1 MTLVKWFLSRVFA
14 AVRFLYGYSIRIRLK
29 QCGRRF
35 LSGFPLTV
43 KGGENIKIGHNF
55 RSMGHDYLYA
65 DEGSIEIG
73 DNMSMNTNVQIGAS
87 SGRIVIGNNV
97 LIGPNVVLR
106 AADHG
111 LSKGAAIAS
120 QAHSSGE
127 IIIEDDVWIGANAVI
142 LRNVRLGQGC
152 VVAAGAVVTKDVAAL
167 VVVGSVPAR
176 KISLRA

>member
-1 MTLVKWFLSRVFA
+1 MKWFLSRVSA
-14 AVRFLYGYSIRIRLK
+14 LVRLFYGYSVRMKLRR
-29 QCGRRF
+29 CGTRF
-35 LSGFPLTV
+35 LPGFPLTV
-43 KGGENIKIGHNF
+43 KAGENIRIGNNF

-73 DNMSMNTNVQIGAS
+73 NNMSMNTNVQIGAS
-87 SGRIVIGNNV
+87 SGKIVIGNNV

-152 VVAAGAVVTKDVAAL
+152 VVAAGAVVTIDVAAL
-167 VVVGSVPAR
+167 VVVGGVPAR
-176 KISLRA
+176 KISLRV